1 LAASKLRPRRKAR
14 HNNRCNA
21 WFTDA
26 CKKARQDMVDLV
38 HEHGRDSNI
47 ARVSR
52 ANYLQLLR
60 TSKRECE
67 QRILAETV
75 AKWYE
80 QPKQFWRSYKGQRLT
95 CPITDVTAW
104 TTYFSNLFA
113 ADNFQHSWEGGS
125 PDLHLAHYSSL
136 FPTPTPEQLA
146 RASVLNG
153 DITVIEVLNALEHM
167 QAHKAAGVD
176 DIPAEM
182 LKYAQKME
190 ARAPH
195 LLAPCLAHLF
205 NQVLRGTYPLEWGQC
220 AVAPVYKGKGST
232 TDMDSYRGIAVGT
245 ATSKLFS
252 TIITHRLSAWAE
264 REGFRAAGQ
273 AGFRP
278 ERGTPDNIFVLQH
291 ALERAR
297 LQGER
302 VHAAFIDFRK
312 AYDSVNRDLLWAA
325 IRGMGVHGAMLDTL
339 QRMHG
344 NITMRLRLSG
354 MLGDPFPAD
363 MGVKQGDPLSPLLF
377 GLFIDRC
384 QQFLTSQCPGI
395 GVNITKDMLACVLL
409 YADDLVLLA
418 KDAPG
423 LQALLDALH
432 IFCQANHLTV
442 NTTKSVAVTFH
453 GVCPKAKHASVQ
465 YAGMPLP
472 VQDKFTYL
480 GIPFS
485 TSTPNPIHD
494 MRHGHYTKA
503 NAAMHALLQRCR
515 EVGIHN
521 VRLRY
526 NLFRSLVATV
536 LAYGCEVWSVYEL
549 ARIATQESAWGM
561 GSKLLGENVHKTFL
575 RDTLQVPKSA
585 CIVLMMSEV
594 GAAPMMHGWAKQM
607 AGWWNRMVA
616 RRDGDMVKEALRDSM
631 DIACGRIDGVHASK
645 VQQCWASA
653 LRAFLGAVGAD
664 CSALSPIP
672 PSALEAMHKSWQQ
685 FAWADST
692 NEIDQGIALRQV
704 QASTGFKRA
713 TYRAW
718 FCQEVPEQGAGW
730 LRFLNTRKQIK
741 TMAAFRLG
749 THELG
754 VNAMRFGP
762 NKAERKQRVCKC
774 CDKNVVDDERHVF
787 ECAEFATL
795 RAQHPLLPSLPLATD
810 PDATMRTAMDMDAD
824 GKRWRALADYLIK
837 HMTKRQQLLAAIVDG
852 I

>member
-1 LAASKLRPRRKAR
+1 MRVLAWNVRGKLLTLSSDPAIMQLLSHADVLLFSETGCSCMDPGIAPPPIPGYTCVNNAPRPLQPHCGGVACYVRDSFSGLAKPGATHPNDGIAWICLRLTGLPPLSIAVCYFPCESSKTLNRPGKHSKDDREEVIHSMYTKLATDVANLQDHTTIIAGDFNARTGTAPELDPAVCADWEHMMHAGVEAPLPTHLYQQTLQTIPPRASLDTTRPNAWGRQLLSFCSSTNLIIANGRLPGKRSDAFTYEMARARSTARSTIDYFLVAPGILYDDSGQLSGSHTFQVVSHDTLPAIPSKTHDRPFDHAPIILSVELPISARTHSDGSSFNNSQPSTTRTPVPIKWDEITRAKYAELLRCNPDISSRLYAMVCDAPDSETASALLCEALTLAVSKLRPRRKAR

-302 VHAAFIDFRK
+302 VHAAFIDF
-312 AYDSVNRDLLWAA
+312 
-325 IRGMGVHGAMLDTL
+325 
-339 QRMHG
+339 
-344 NITMRLRLSG
+344 
-354 MLGDPFPAD
+354 
-363 MGVKQGDPLSPLLF
+363 
-377 GLFIDRC
+377 
-384 QQFLTSQCPGI
+384 
-395 GVNITKDMLACVLL
+395 
-409 YADDLVLLA
+409 A
-418 KDAPG
+418 K
-423 LQALLDALH
+423 H
-432 IFCQANHLTV
+432 TTRLTV
-442 NTTKSVAVTFH
+442 TCF
-453 GVCPKAKHASVQ
+453 GP
-465 YAGMPLP
+465 
-472 VQDKFTYL
+472 
-480 GIPFS
+480 PF
-485 TSTPNPIHD
+485 
-494 MRHGHYTKA
+494 
-503 NAAMHALLQRCR
+503 
-515 EVGIHN
+515 E
-521 VRLRY
+521 
-526 NLFRSLVATV
+526 
-536 LAYGCEVWSVYEL
+536 
-549 ARIATQESAWGM
+549 AWGYTVQC
-561 GSKLLGENVHKTFL
+561 LIRCN
-575 RDTLQVPKSA
+575 A
-585 CIVLMMSEV
+585 C
-594 GAAPMMHGWAKQM
+594 M
-607 AGWWNRMVA
+607 AR
-616 RRDGDMVKEALRDSM
+616 S
-631 DIACGRIDGVHASK
+631 
-645 VQQCWASA
+645 Q
-653 LRAFLGAVGAD
+653 
-664 CSALSPIP
+664 
-672 PSALEAMHKSWQQ
+672 
-685 FAWADST
+685 
-692 NEIDQGIALRQV
+692 
-704 QASTGFKRA
+704 
-713 TYRAW
+713 
-718 FCQEVPEQGAGW
+718 
-730 LRFLNTRKQIK
+730 
-741 TMAAFRLG
+741 
-749 THELG
+749 
-754 VNAMRFGP
+754 
-762 NKAERKQRVCKC
+762 
-774 CDKNVVDDERHVF
+774 
-787 ECAEFATL
+787 
-795 RAQHPLLPSLPLATD
+795 
-810 PDATMRTAMDMDAD
+810 
-824 GKRWRALADYLIK
+824 
-837 HMTKRQQLLAAIVDG
+837 
-852 I
+852 